1 VPTRTVPQHSDSGTA
16 QRVEPPSVDFTTAR
30 TCDTRATA
38 HTTVLRSNMVVSL
51 GQPPARLAGLLL
63 LPSLL
68 LRHSEAL
75 DNGAARLP
83 PLGTKSHSSCT
94 HSALQVVGLSL
105 AARSFAIRRGR
116 RCCAAAQTAVLP
128 PCSGWNSWC
137 SFGPCGTDVCTE
149 AQALETITAM
159 ETNGMKAAGY
169 SYVTLDDW

>member
-1 VPTRTVPQHSDSGTA
+1 MPTRTVPQHSDSGTA

-63 LPSLL
+63 LLPSLL

-94 HSALQVVGLSL
+94 HSALQVVSLSL
-105 AARSFAIRRGR
+105 AARSLAIRRWLSSPLCR
-116 RCCAAAQTAVLP
+116 RSDCRAAVLR
-128 PCSGWNSWC
+128 
-137 SFGPCGTDVCTE
+137 
-149 AQALETITAM
+149 LEFLVLLRA
-159 ETNGMKAAGY
+159 
-169 SYVTLDDW
+169 VRHRRLH